1 MLRGFWLLALGP
13 WVAQAQVRDTVTQIG
28 QVEVR
33 AETPD
38 AVVQVRSTTLTTSI
52 GRGELKKAACCNLSE
67 SFETNP
73 SIDAVF
79 TDAITG
85 TRQIQLLGLDGKY
98 AQIQI
103 EMTPLV
109 RGLLANSGLQF
120 VPGSWVE
127 GIQLTK
133 GIGAVTNGFESITGQ
148 VNVELIKPDEGI
160 SPEQPRIAKAN
171 AYLSNAGRMEV
182 NGEFAQRLSDKWT
195 IGSLLHANQTRWFR
209 DMNQD
214 GFADNPLGGQ
224 LNGMIRAR
232 YWGQNGWEGIFTL
245 HGLQDQRDGGQL
257 GEDRP
262 ALPWTSSVLQKRS
275 AFTSKTGWV
284 NPDDP
289 DMSVGIIVH
298 GYQQSLN
305 ARLGPLALVSSQDL
319 EGSQRGGL
327 VQVLVREGGMGW
339 YQTSG
344 LSWSLDRYVM
354 DWHHPGMAHEDAWTE
369 SAPGAFSEWTLE
381 PSSKV
386 TLVLGSRLDWHS
398 VAGLQLSPRAH
409 LRYAPSS
416 KLTFRGGLGR
426 GFRMAM
432 PAVESLG
439 RFASARTVNH
449 AVAPWGDAQNV
460 EMGWTYSASA
470 VWNYVANYY
479 PGSVVVDVQ
488 ASNLSKALLLDFY
501 QSGDEVML
509 YSSAMQ
515 SRSASL
521 QWEHQFSK
529 NWKGRAAY
537 RLQDV
542 RGRYLGVWDH
552 VPYVAP
558 QRIMLHAEYQ
568 FRNKWFANATWQH
581 YAGMPLPA
589 GPGGSVLRETSPAF
603 ALLHGQIR
611 RVTKWGDAYLG
622 VENAL
627 NVRQMMPVLGV
638 VDHLDNHRF
647 IGADEAVFQ
656 SSFDATRVWGP
667 VFGRMFYLGIN
678 LALIGSDE

>member
-1 MLRGFWLLALGP
+1 MLRSFWLLALGP

-38 AVVQVRSTTLTTSI
+38 AVVQARSTTLTTSI

-98 AQIQI
+98 AQIQT

-160 SPEQPRIAKAN
+160 SPENPRSAKAN
-171 AYLSNAGRMEV
+171 AYLANSGRMEL

-195 IGSLLHANQTRWFR
+195 VGTILHANQTRWFR
-209 DMNQD
+209 DMNHD

-224 LNGMIRAR
+224 LNGMVRAR

-305 ARLGPLALVSSQDL
+305 ARLGPLALAGSQNL

-354 DWHHPGMAHEDAWTE
+354 DWHHPGDR
-369 SAPGAFSEWTLE
+369 
-381 PSSKV
+381 K
-386 TLVLGSRLDWHS
+386 
-398 VAGLQLSPRAH
+398 
-409 LRYAPSS
+409 
-416 KLTFRGGLGR
+416 
-426 GFRMAM
+426 
-432 PAVESLG
+432 
-439 RFASARTVNH
+439 
-449 AVAPWGDAQNV
+449 
-460 EMGWTYSASA
+460 
-470 VWNYVANYY
+470 
-479 PGSVVVDVQ
+479 SVV
-488 ASNLSKALLLDFY
+488 
-501 QSGDEVML
+501 
-509 YSSAMQ
+509 
-515 SRSASL
+515 
-521 QWEHQFSK
+521 
-529 NWKGRAAY
+529 
-537 RLQDV
+537 
-542 RGRYLGVWDH
+542 
-552 VPYVAP
+552 
-558 QRIMLHAEYQ
+558 
-568 FRNKWFANATWQH
+568 
-581 YAGMPLPA
+581 
-589 GPGGSVLRETSPAF
+589 
-603 ALLHGQIR
+603 
-611 RVTKWGDAYLG
+611 
-622 VENAL
+622 
-627 NVRQMMPVLGV
+627 
-638 VDHLDNHRF
+638 
-647 IGADEAVFQ
+647 
-656 SSFDATRVWGP
+656 
-667 VFGRMFYLGIN
+667 
-678 LALIGSDE
+678 